1 MGYCSDVHAN
11 PDAYEAEDQ
20 DHHHHLAISAM
31 N

>member
-20 DHHHHLAISAM
+20 DHHHLAISAM